1 MSDRKTDRC
10 KAVKQFNLQECRDF
24 IEKSSPRTEIIV
36 GSDSERHK
44 IHGVWHFTVT
54 TAVIVHI
61 DGNKG
66 CRVFGD
72 AETHRDYDARKDK
85 PAMRLMAEVE
95 AASKMYLLLEDVIAE
110 RSVEIHLDVNTSELH
125 GSSCVLHQAIGYIR
139 GTCGITPKV
148 KPEAFGASHTADRLV
163 SILST
168 KASSEELTPRAGVV

>member
-1 MSDRKTDRC
+1 MKKFDLEEVRAYIANTAATS
-10 KAVKQFNLQECRDF
+10 A
-24 IEKSSPRTEIIV
+24 III

-61 DGNKG
+61 EQCRG

-95 AASKMYLLLEDVIAE
+95 AASRMYLLLEDAIGE
-110 RSVEIHLDVNTSELH
+110 RSVEIHLDVNTNEVH

-148 KPEAFGASHTADRLV
+148 KPEAFGASHTADRLAE
-163 SILST
+163 ILST
-168 KASSEELTPRAGVV
+168 RAPSEGLTPHPGVV